1 LTTDEGFVVPEP
13 IKDTIAKI
21 QDVDFSQV
29 RNLNQTQI
37 GLICAEG
44 GIHDTSRENGN
55 RDVLTRG

>member
-44 GIHDTSRENGN
+44 GIHPQCDSN
-55 RDVLTRG
+55 